1 MIYSK
6 QIGDACYCV
15 DPIKIKE
22 DEFDIQITKLTI
34 KFIGS
39 DTFIPAEYKQLTSME
54 VPYESVYPTLDTAV
68 EHAST
73 YFSADADLELIDLGR
88 DSWDLRKK

>member
-6 QIGDACYCV
+6 QIGDSCYCV

-34 KFIGS
+34 KFIGA

-73 YFSADADLELIDLGR
+73 YFSGSPELELINLGR
-88 DSWDLRKK
+88 GNWDLRKK